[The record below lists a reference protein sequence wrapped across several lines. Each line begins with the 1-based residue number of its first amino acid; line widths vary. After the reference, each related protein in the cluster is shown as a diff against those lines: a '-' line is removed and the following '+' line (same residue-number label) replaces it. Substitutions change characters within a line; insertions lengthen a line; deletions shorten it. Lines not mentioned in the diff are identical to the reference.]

1 MTNGL
6 SHPYHLDE
14 STFILE
20 FLFLFHYS
28 MNFFKANIASLNR
41 QRNIYKLV
49 KLGQTETLPGQTVV
63 EPPFSGYKRRFT
75 GATILHRGYTGLTP
89 GHTGGL
95 HRARFKDVPGMC
107 RYRPDGIPVVT
118 GLPLCVVP
126 VFPRYLTA
134 FPINILKQPWTWAGS
149 SWISKVVH
157 ALPLKW
163 YMYYIHKQR
172 F

>member
-49 KLGQTETLPGQTVV
+49 KLGQTETLPGQTIV
-63 EPPFSGYKRRFT
+63 EPPFSGYKRGFT
-75 GATILHRGYTGLTP
+75 GSNRVNPCHHRCEPWRYHSSSGLYRPNTGAYRD
-89 GHTGGL
+89 L

-118 GLPLCVVP
+118 GLL
-126 VFPRYLTA
+126 
-134 FPINILKQPWTWAGS
+134 WAS
-149 SWISKVVH
+149 S
-157 ALPLKW
+157 
-163 YMYYIHKQR
+163 R
-172 F
+172 FFHGI

>member
-63 EPPFSGYKRRFT
+63 EPPFSGYKRGFT
-75 GATILHRGYTGLTP
+75 GSNRVNPCHHRCEPWRYHSSSGL
-89 GHTGGL
+89 
-95 HRARFKDVPGMC
+95 
-107 RYRPDGIPVVT
+107 YRPNTGAYRGSASRTVSGCSRNVPVSPRRHPGGDRVAL
-118 GLPLCVVP
+118 GVVP
-126 VFPRYLTA
+126 VFPRCLTA
-134 FPINILKQPWTWAGS
+134 FPINILKQPWT
-149 SWISKVVH
+149 
-157 ALPLKW
+157 
-163 YMYYIHKQR
+163 
-172 F
+172 

>member
-63 EPPFSGYKRRFT
+63 EPPFSRYKRGFT
-75 GATILHRGYTGLTP
+75 GSNRVNPCHHRCEPWRSILHRGSTGLTP

-95 HRARFKDVPGMC
+95 HRAWFKDVPGMC
-107 RYRPDGIPVVT
+107 RYRPGGIPVVT
-118 GLPLCVVP
+118 GLL
-126 VFPRYLTA
+126 
-134 FPINILKQPWTWAGS
+134 WAS
-149 SWISKVVH
+149 S
-157 ALPLKW
+157 
-163 YMYYIHKQR
+163 R
-172 F
+172 FFHGI